1 MSQIKQQPIE
11 QPEEIKGR
19 TQVEEVSSRIQELE
33 LELAEAKAAQLRA
46 IADYQNLQRRSK
58 DELSRTVKFA
68 TNALVQDLLEPLEHL
83 SMTGEQL
90 KSPIFDMVMAKL
102 WNVLEDHGLK
112 ELAVLGNKFDIQT
125 MEVVEILDGVDE
137 EVGVVVKVV
146 KRGYSLNEQ
155 VIQHAK
161 VVLGKK

>member
-1 MSQIKQQPIE
+1 MSQTKQQPTE
-11 QPEEIKGR
+11 QV
-19 TQVEEVSSRIQELE
+19 QEVSSRIQKLE
-33 LELAEAKAAQLRA
+33 QELAEAKAAQLRA

-58 DELSRTVKFA
+58 DELSKTVKFA

-90 KSPIFDMVMAKL
+90 KSPIFDMVLAKL
-102 WNVLEDHGLK
+102 WTVLEDHGLK
-112 ELAVLGNKFDIQT
+112 ELMVLGKKFDIQT

-137 EVGVVVKVV
+137 EAGVVVKVV